1 MGTNSHIRKQEE
13 ETFLKNTL
21 QVITAFMCIILC
33 SDFNLLLGKL
43 IIIILFILILGAYL
57 KILLRLLFIF
67 SNRRKP
73 FK

>member
-67 SNRRKP
+67 SNRLKP